1 MNDTTACRH
10 CQGLV
15 AGQANQ
21 CPKCRRWLRRHSY
34 RTTQFLGGTSSV
46 PANSGARRELAR
58 H

>member
-21 CPKCRRWLRRHSY
+21 CPECRRWLRRHSY
-34 RTTQFLGGTSSV
+34 RTAQFLSNASSH
-46 PANSGARRELAR
+46 RELSHR
-58 H
+58 